1 MIWWDGWWDD
11 QTFEMSNIKFDISSR
26 VPSTFSRRRSPP
38 GWPTWSWSWS
48 CCPTT
53 WWPRESAQR
62 SSVITSAASSTCIAK
77 FSRQSDI
84 QSVSSSGKWWNT
96 RAHKERRR
104 TWSSFQRPSISSG
117 KKPEDRYMIR
127 PSYTFL
133 FQPDDVIWTQC
144 PKWRWQ
150 WWSWTR
156 RGTYRRGFRTLSST
170 SLIGFTSIG
179 LVKG

>member
-1 MIWWDGWWDD
+1 MIWWDGWQSNFWDVLY
-11 QTFEMSNIKFDISSR
+11 IKFDISSR

-62 SSVITSAASSTCIAK
+62 SSAITSAASSKVFSTIRYSICILTREMVK
-77 FSRQSDI
+77 YEGTQGKEKDLEQFSEAINIIRLY
-84 QSVSSSGKWWNT
+84 T
-96 RAHKERRR
+96 RRR
-104 TWSSFQRPSISSG
+104 I
-117 KKPEDRYMIR
+117 IR
-127 PSYTFL
+127 PSYIFL
-133 FQPDDVIWTQC
+133 FQSDDVIWTQC

-156 RGTYRRGFRTLSST
+156 RGTYRRGSRTLSST
-170 SLIGFTSIG
+170 SLIGFTSTG
-179 LVKG
+179 LVKV